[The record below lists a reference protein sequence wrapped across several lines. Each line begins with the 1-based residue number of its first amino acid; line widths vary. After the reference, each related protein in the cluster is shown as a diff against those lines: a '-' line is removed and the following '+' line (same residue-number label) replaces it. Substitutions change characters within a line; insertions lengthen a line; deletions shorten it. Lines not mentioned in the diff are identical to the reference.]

1 MNTENYQDCLKLQ
14 TLYFL
19 RVHYVY
25 LRFLGKNY
33 KHVLLRIRKDRP
45 ISSITTIVKL
55 FYENMFEE
63 QKIIELHEYVNFPVN
78 TSRFEISEAIKD
90 INNLYKSIM

>member
-1 MNTENYQDCLKLQ
+1 MNTENYQDRLKLQ

-33 KHVLLRIRKDRP
+33 KNVLLRIREDRP
-45 ISSITTIVKL
+45 ISSIITIVKL

-63 QKIIELHEYVNFPVN
+63 KKIISLHEYVNFPVN
-78 TSRFEISEAIKD
+78 TSKIEIDKAIND
-90 INNLYKSIM
+90 ITKFYNSIM